1 MILPTPEFDPLFS
14 NDDRPLRDRMIDYI
28 RREFSELLGDRAVW
42 LDNPDGL
49 DRLSGSMAHLSGQQ
63 RSDAA

>member
-28 RREFSELLGDRAVW
+28 RREFSDLLGARVAW
-42 LDNPDGL
+42 LDEPDGL
-49 DRLSGSMAHLSGQQ
+49 DRLSNTKATQASGQ
-63 RSDAA
+63 RIDAA